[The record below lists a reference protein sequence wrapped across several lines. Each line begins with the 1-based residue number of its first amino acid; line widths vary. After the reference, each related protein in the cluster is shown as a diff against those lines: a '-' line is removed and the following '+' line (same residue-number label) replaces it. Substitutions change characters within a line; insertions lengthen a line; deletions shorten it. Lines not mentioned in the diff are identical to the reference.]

1 MSTMTAIE
9 AMPYDLQVPMLK
21 VLDAFQ
27 RDLREQLAVRRE
39 DFDKLQATVAQL
51 ARSQDRTEQSVAEL
65 VKAQQQND
73 TRFNRLDVALAE
85 LAEAQKRTE
94 TRMEELTEVQRQ
106 GEARFNR
113 LDVALAELTEAQK
126 QTELS
131 IKELNEAQKQTE
143 LSIKELNEAQKQ
155 TELSIKELNEAQK
168 QTEFSIKEL
177 NEAQKRS
184 EILWQQSL
192 ERQNEF
198 DIGFNRSL
206 GRQLEVQYRDKA
218 HAYFGRV
225 LRKVEVVSVQAL
237 EEAFES
243 RLDDREWEDVSLLD
257 LIVRGQA
264 TQHAQRPSVFLAL
277 EISAVIDRGDVERS
291 LRRSARLRKVG
302 FPVVSGVAGEDIT
315 RGAMEMAQREHVF
328 VVQNG
333 HKDFWEEALA
343 AALAT

>member
-113 LDVALAELTEAQK
+113 LDVALAELT
-126 QTELS
+126 
-131 IKELNEAQKQTE
+131 EAQKQTE

>member
-143 LSIKELNEAQKQ
+143 
-155 TELSIKELNEAQK
+155 
-168 QTEFSIKEL
+168 FSIKEL

-257 LIVRGQA
+257 LIVLGQA

-343 AALAT
+343 AALAA